1 MTTLRFLGVTTLAIA
16 IMAPDAMAQR
26 RGGGGGAVRGGMRG
40 AMVGG
45 MVGGSSGAQTGA
57 KVGVVAG
64 ATRGV
69 AERTADRRAMDSET
83 QSRTEYESSDEY
95 ANTEHSNFDEAPPEV
110 LATSQLEEP
119 ATKGGEAVIEKDGK
133 PILGITYPS
142 NWNQKVG
149 ENSVSAISAKGNAW
163 SMLATLD
170 GAKDKQAGIDKIK
183 KGLEKYLTNIKYDE
197 PTKTEKGALLLTGT
211 GKAKKAGID
220 VVFATGVTEAAPG
233 QLAGV
238 AFVVDK
244 NVEDH
249 YKEAVRYICK
259 TILVEKD
266 FTHEVAKPVSSN
278 K

>member
-1 MTTLRFLGVTTLAIA
+1 V
-16 IMAPDAMAQR
+16 
-26 RGGGGGAVRGGMRG
+26 GA
-40 AMVGG
+40 
-45 MVGGSSGAQTGA
+45 
-57 KVGVVAG
+57 VAG

-69 AERTADRRAMDSET
+69 AGRTADRQAMDSESQART
-83 QSRTEYESSDEY
+83 QYESTTEYQNAQHSDF
-95 ANTEHSNFDEAPPEV
+95 TEAAPEV
-110 LATSQLEEP
+110 FVTSPSDKKATP
-119 ATKGGEAVIEKDGK
+119 GGEAIIRKNDK
-133 PILGITYPS
+133 PIVGITYPS
-142 NWNQKVG
+142 NWKQKVG

-170 GAKDKQAGIDKIK
+170 GVKDKQAGIDNIK
-183 KGLEKYLTNIKYDE
+183 KGLERYLTDIKYDE

-249 YKEAVRYICK
+249 YKEAVRFICK
-259 TILVEKD
+259 TIRVEKD
-266 FTHEVAKPVSSN
+266 FAHEVAKPVGSN
-278 K
+278 N